1 MTSIRA
7 ATFNEDNRTPGLGT
21 VCTNLIASQNHVR
34 DGLVDLQRLSQ
45 GLEAATDPGLRPA
58 PELYRSKAHC

>member
-21 VCTNLIASQNHVR
+21 VSTNLVTLHIHVR
-34 DGLVDLQRLSQ
+34 DGRIFLQHLGQ